1 MEIRCLVADDEALA
15 REGLENYIQASEYL
29 TLMASCNSA
38 MAAREILETAPVDL
52 MFLDINMPRMSG
64 LHLLETLTT
73 PPVTILVTAYPDY
86 ALEGFRLDV
95 LDYLLK
101 PVSPDR
107 FAKSVQKALSYFSL
121 RRPAPLV
128 QTNAIADH
136 IFVKHKQ
143 VYEQVMLSDIL
154 YVEGMQNYVVIQTIR
169 TKIVA
174 YLTFKSVE
182 QQLPSDTFLRIHKSY
197 IINLRQVHTVDSN
210 MVQIGPYALP
220 VSRSQRDLLMRVV
233 NSRLL
238 SK

>member
-1 MEIRCLVADDEALA
+1 MEIKCLIADDEALA
-15 REGLENYIQASEYL
+15 REGLKNYIETCDYL
-29 TLMASCNSA
+29 SLVASCNSA
-38 MAAREILETAPVDL
+38 VSAREVLETTPIDL

-64 LHLLETLTT
+64 LHFLETLTT
-73 PPVTILVTAYPDY
+73 PPATILVTAYPDY

-107 FAKSVQKALSYFSL
+107 FAKSAQKALSHFSL
-121 RRPAPLV
+121 RKTPPLI
-128 QTNAIADH
+128 QTNVIADH

-143 VYEQVMLSDIL
+143 VYEKVLLADIL
-154 YVEGMQNYVVIQTIR
+154 YLEGMQNYVVIQTVR

-197 IINLRQVHTVDSN
+197 IINLRQVHQVDSN

-220 VSRSQRDLLMRVV
+220 VSRSQRDLLMQVV